1 MHRRPNVLA
10 RRWRSLAL
18 AAVLLVLSGAVLL
31 VWLRI
36 DAEAQRTASVAAE
49 ADRRGDAV
57 TTLAGDVRTLRAQ
70 ITARGGTPAAPDPA
84 QQIDDL
90 PARGEVP
97 VPIPGAPGPAG
108 PRGERGAAGEA
119 GEDGEDGAAAT
130 PVPGPSGAAGTPGRP
145 GADSAVPGPA
155 GPVGPVG
162 PVGPAGPPGPAG
174 KDGVGKDGKDGADGR
189 DGAPGRDGQTCP
201 DGYSLQPPPGDP
213 DALVCRRNS
222 APSPDPDPTGTPGP
236 LAAGLDPTRRQYP

>member
-57 TTLAGDVRTLRAQ
+57 TTLATDVRTLRAQ

-84 QQIDDL
+84 QQIEDL

-97 VPIPGAPGPAG
+97 VPIPGPPGPSG
-108 PRGERGAAGEA
+108 PRGERGPVGEA
-119 GEDGEDGAAAT
+119 GEDGAAAT

-145 GADSAVPGPA
+145 GADSAVPGSA
-155 GPVGPVG
+155 GPAG
-162 PVGPAGPPGPAG
+162 PVGPAGPPGPPG
-174 KDGVGKDGKDGADGR
+174 KDGVGKDGKDGTAGR

-201 DGYSLQPPPGDP
+201 DDYSLQPPPSDP
-213 DALVCRRNS
+213 DALVCRRTG
-222 APSPDPDPTGTPGP
+222 APTPSPDPTGTPGP